1 MSALSSR
8 VGWRDFCD
16 CINHRTVDR
25 LDVTRRSPG
34 NTRPRLDHCTETFV
48 PTDLRMDNIEESDE
62 ILQLPP
68 YSDVGWVLPRCQQ
81 RWTPKIK
88 YSSQSIQRRSK
99 RMSQPHSYMIRSLTG
114 QLAASNQ
121 PPKMQLADV
130 WKSCRV
136 ATGRSVRCRTQRIPK
151 ITEAPKCFQ
160 SVYRR
165 LRHGAI
171 PVNS

>member
-1 MSALSSR
+1 MSR
-8 VGWRDFCD
+8 VDRRGTQGLDRIVALRHLYPRISGWIILRSRMKYF
-16 CINHRTVDR
+16 NSPRTAMWAGCCPDAYNAGR
-25 LDVTRRSPG
+25 KNKILLAIYT
-34 NTRPRLDHCTETFV
+34 TEIKKET
-48 PTDLRMDNIEESDE
+48 S
-62 ILQLPP
+62 
-68 YSDVGWVLPRCQQ
+68 QQ
-81 RWTPKIK
+81 
-88 YSSQSIQRRSK
+88 
-99 RMSQPHSYMIRSLTG
+99 HSYMIRSLTG
-114 QLAASNQ
+114 QLAASNR

-171 PVNS
+171 PVNSWEWNWTT